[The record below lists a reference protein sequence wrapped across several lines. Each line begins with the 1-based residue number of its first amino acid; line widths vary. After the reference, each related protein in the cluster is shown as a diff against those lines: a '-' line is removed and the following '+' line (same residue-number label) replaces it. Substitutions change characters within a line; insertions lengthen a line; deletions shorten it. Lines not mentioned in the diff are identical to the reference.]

1 MSYRIIL
8 DDEKSKQ
15 IHKKDIYGAIRI
27 YNLIYKP
34 MNIQNKMKLFHNLF
48 IKYNS
53 LKCKVIYKNKIY
65 KLREF
70 IEDNDNN

>member
-34 MNIQNKMKLFHNLF
+34 MNIQNKMKLFHF

-53 LKCKVIYKNKIY
+53 LKCKVI
-65 KLREF
+65 
-70 IEDNDNN
+70 